1 MKIAV
6 FQSRQDDITKFFSQV
21 DNLCFCVDI
30 DRLFSALGYDY
41 DPQEWHLFID
51 SSMLSLKAIL
61 LHSSNVYPSIPVGC
75 AAHMKETYKNME
87 MSLKHIQYNN
97 YNWNICGDLKVV
109 ALLLWLQFG
118 YTKYCCF
125 ICEWDSRAKESHYS
139 RQNWPLHKKVGSRQ
153 KNVAHEP
160 LVDPAKIF
168 LPPLHIKLGLMKNF
182 VKAMDK
188 EGKGFRYL
196 REMFPRITEAK
207 TLDGIF
213 VGRQIRHVINDK
225 RFKDLLVGPEKIA

>member
-1 MKIAV
+1 LSLSKVKAELLGSRLEEWRLLSPGMKIAV

-109 ALLLWLQFG
+109 ALLL
-118 YTKYCCF
+118 
-125 ICEWDSRAKESHYS
+125 
-139 RQNWPLHKKVGSRQ
+139 
-153 KNVAHEP
+153 
-160 LVDPAKIF
+160 
-168 LPPLHIKLGLMKNF
+168 
-182 VKAMDK
+182 
-188 EGKGFRYL
+188 
-196 REMFPRITEAK
+196 
-207 TLDGIF
+207 
-213 VGRQIRHVINDK
+213 
-225 RFKDLLVGPEKIA
+225 